1 MYNFAMKALIF
12 SLFTIFLLSGCQQQ
26 SGYSNHHVALLNS
39 SDDTKEK
46 NYSLGY
52 RIDDKQKERET
63 RLELS
68 KIKANTQIEIEKI
81 RSENQLKIAQVQ
93 ANTTKDVAH
102 TNYKAK
108 VETSKIDALTKK
120 EDTMVIIYITIAV
133 TIILIFGMALLY
145 FNNKKERELKNK
157 LLQDQ
162 LRHEEM
168 LREKERQEQRLLKL
182 IELAGDKKL
191 SPKMEEAI
199 ILSLG
204 VSNDVIEAQIEH
216 KEESEELNNDKSNN
230 KDLEINTK
238 SSDDI
243 ETFQEEDE
251 QKTNKEEN
259 R

>member
-1 MYNFAMKALIF
+1 MKKLIF
-12 SLFTIFLLSGCQQQ
+12 GLFILFLLFGCQQQ
-26 SGYSNHHVALLNS
+26 YGHSNPHLSLLNQTS
-39 SDDTKEK
+39 KEK
-46 NYSLGY
+46 KQQDYSLGY
-52 RIDDKQKERET
+52 RLADKQKERET

-68 KIKANTQIEIEKI
+68 KIEAKTKIEIEKI
-81 RSENQLKIAQVQ
+81 RTENQLKIAQVQ

-102 TNYKAK
+102 TNYKTK

-120 EDTMVIIYITIAV
+120 EDTIVTIYITIAISI
-133 TIILIFGMALLY
+133 TIIFGMILLY
-145 FNNKKERELKNK
+145 LNNKKERELKNK

-216 KEESEELNNDKSNN
+216 KESEDDKSNE
-230 KDLEINTK
+230 KDLEIDTK
-238 SSDDI
+238 SDDVEI
-243 ETFQEEDE
+243 SQEEDE
-251 QKTNKEEN
+251 QKTNKEEKQ
-259 R
+259 

>member
-1 MYNFAMKALIF
+1 M
-12 SLFTIFLLSGCQQQ
+12 FLSEQLKIPHLS
-26 SGYSNHHVALLNS
+26 LLNQTS
-39 SDDTKEK
+39 KEEK
-46 NYSLGY
+46 QQDYSLGY
-52 RIDDKQKERET
+52 RLADKQKERET

-68 KIKANTQIEIEKI
+68 KIEAKTKIEIEKI
-81 RSENQLKIAQVQ
+81 KSQNKLKIVQVQ
-93 ANTTKDVAH
+93 SNTTKEVAQ
-102 TNYKAK
+102 TDYKTK

-120 EDTMVIIYITIAV
+120 ETTMVTIYITVAV
-133 TIILIFGMALLY
+133 SVVLLIGMLLIY

-216 KEESEELNNDKSNN
+216 KESEESDSDESND
-230 KDLEINTK
+230 KDLEIDTK
-238 SSDDI
+238 SSDDV
-243 ETFQEEDE
+243 ETSQEEDE
-251 QKTNKEEN
+251 QKTNKEEK
-259 R
+259 